1 MTSNP
6 NSSYTSYSQFFEY
19 WQNNTG
25 YLSLSSLQ
33 HGSCYRIFARN
44 AEVGIWDADYEGFL
58 IARFK
63 LGPEPYLFYE
73 LHWDSCADHGTVK
86 PVEKLCDGPLHFQG
100 EAERTSTDEQQLID
114 FLLDAEQRYP
124 LIAGRDSIGEKRES
138 AVRFL
143 QHLQRKKPA
152 V

>member
-6 NSSYTSYSQFFEY
+6 TSSYTSYSQFFEY
-19 WQNNTG
+19 WQNNTD

-44 AEVGIWDADYEGFL
+44 AELGIWDADYEGFV

-73 LHWDSCADHGTVK
+73 LHWDSCAEHGTVK
-86 PVEKLCDGPLHFQG
+86 PLEKLCDCPLDIKP
-100 EAERTSTDEQQLID
+100 EAELTPADSQLLLD
-114 FLLDAEQRYP
+114 FLLATEQRFP
-124 LIAGRDSIGEKRES
+124 LIAGRDSVSEKRES

-143 QHLQRKKPA
+143 QHLQRKPS
-152 V
+152 VS